1 MNDEEWLDY
10 LAISLKMYCQGQ
22 KMCLRIAM
30 LKCHLQKWFHLLW
43 TQTLKNMCIE
53 GAILRGIDLEDEV
66 YAKRLK
72 RELDLIDT
80 KKFEDYF
87 YVVAD
92 LVQYA
97 KTKMFVGPARGS
109 SCGSLVCY
117 LIGITDIDPMPYDL
131 LFERFIDIN
140 REDYPDIDIDF
151 EDTKR
156 EMLFKYL
163 AKKYGADCVAKLGT
177 VAC

>member
-1 MNDEEWLDY
+1 M
-10 LAISLKMYCQGQ
+10 CQQ
-22 KMCLRIAM
+22 
-30 LKCHLQKWFHLLW
+30 
-43 TQTLKNMCIE
+43 
-53 GAILRGIDLEDEV
+53 GAIELGVNLEDEV
-66 YAKRLK
+66 YAARLK
-72 RELDLIDT
+72 RELDLIEE

-92 LVQYA
+92 LIKYA

-117 LIGITDIDPMPYDL
+117 LIGITDVDPIPYDL

-140 REDYPDIDIDF
+140 RMDYPDIDIDF

-156 EMLFKYL
+156 EMVYKYL
-163 AKKYGADCVAKLGT
+163 CKKYGSDCVSKLGNN
-177 VAC
+177 